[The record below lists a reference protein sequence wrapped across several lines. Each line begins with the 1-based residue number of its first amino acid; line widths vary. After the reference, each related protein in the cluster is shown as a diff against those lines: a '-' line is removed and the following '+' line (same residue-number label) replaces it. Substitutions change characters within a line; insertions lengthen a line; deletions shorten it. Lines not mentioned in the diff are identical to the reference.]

1 MRQFVRKKRKINQR
15 CRFLLLVNV
24 GKIRKNNCVYRCK
37 ELSKLI
43 LKKTIIACERSD
55 IKNHTH
61 THQHRHT
68 HTHIPGSKMRNVK
81 KRRNKVYIF
90 IYRHKR
96 KRKND
101 KNSVI

>member
-1 MRQFVRKKRKINQR
+1 MRKFVRKKRKINQIS
-15 CRFLLLVNV
+15 RFLILFVNV
-24 GKIRKNNCVYRCK
+24 NAGKTRNKISCVYRCK

-61 THQHRHT
+61 TNKQRHT
-68 HTHIPGSKMRNVK
+68 HAHIPESKMRNVK

-90 IYRHKR
+90 IYRHK
-96 KRKND
+96 
-101 KNSVI
+101 